1 MTHIHPAVF
10 VQELSYPWISYAII
24 LILKVGRRLSA
35 CLIGRLDYQVGIELS
50 FNDVL
55 NKVIIHTVNVTI
67 KQCNAEPWCL
77 TSSHALAGTF
87 YLILG
92 FVNKANVGHD
102 DLVPPPPPR
111 LNSVHWGL

>member
-35 CLIGRLDYQVGIELS
+35 CLIGRLDYQVGI
-50 FNDVL
+50 DY

-67 KQCNAEPWCL
+67 KQCNTEPWCL
-77 TSSHALAGTF
+77 MSSHALAGTF

-102 DLVPPPPPR
+102 DLVFPPR
-111 LNSVHWGL
+111 LNSIHWGL